1 MIQKEK
7 PQTVIEFS
15 KGALMYQVLDFM
27 EPH

>member
-15 KGALMYQVLDFM
+15 KGAFMYQVLDFM
-27 EPH
+27 DLH